1 MAKRHVTRVRIRPP
15 HEFANEGEVAENDE
29 PLLPSATGR
38 EEGTSEDEQ
47 DDDLLDEVRAHDPGG
62 KPQSEITGQ
71 HEPGTGDETEDGL
84 DALEEEVRREAENW
98 PGRREKL

>member
-1 MAKRHVTRVRIRPP
+1 MEKRHKTRLRIRPP
-15 HEFANEGEVAENDE
+15 HEFADEAEVSENDA
-29 PLLPSATGR
+29 PLLPGPTGR

-47 DDDLLDEVRAHDPGG
+47 DDDFLDEVRAHAPGG
-62 KPQSEITGQ
+62 TPQSEITGR

-84 DALEEEVRREAENW
+84 DPLEEEVRREAERW